1 MTTEQFRAALKREPF
16 APFAVHLADGR
27 SVGVKHP
34 EQVAMSQGGRTVV
47 VVQPDDSWNAIVLLL
62 VTDIEFF
69 GSGDRE
75 LPDRRSA

>member
-1 MTTEQFRAALKREPF
+1 
-16 APFAVHLADGR
+16 
-27 SVGVKHP
+27 
-34 EQVAMSQGGRTVV
+34 MSQGGRTVV
-47 VVQPDDSWNAIVLLL
+47 VVQPDDSWNAIDLLL